1 MSIQTELTR
10 ITNAKTAIKTAI
22 EGKGVTVPS
31 GTKLD
36 GMAALIEAIQAG
48 GGGTSVEDGLID
60 GTITECINNR
70 VTNVRIYAFQGLKK
84 LAKVDLPAATKINDY
99 AFNGCNAMTTVNL
112 PAATSIGN
120 SAFNG
125 CTALT
130 TVNLPAATSIGNN
143 ACSACT
149 ALTTVN
155 LPAATKINDYA
166 FNGCNAMT
174 KVDLYAATSIG
185 KRAFYNCKKL
195 KSIII
200 RSETMCTLSDT
211 DAFTNTPGTSHIYV
225 PSALLESYRA
235 ATNWSNYAARFRAI
249 EDYPGI

>member
-84 LAKVDLPAATKINDY
+84 LAKVDLPAATIINNY
-99 AFNGCNAMTTVNL
+99 
-112 PAATSIGN
+112 
-120 SAFNG
+120 AFNG

>member
-84 LAKVDLPAATKINDY
+84 LAKVDLPAATIINNY
-99 AFNGCNAMTTVNL
+99 AFNG
-112 PAATSIGN
+112 
-120 SAFNG
+120 
-125 CTALT
+125 
-130 TVNLPAATSIGNN
+130 
-143 ACSACT
+143 CT